1 MSLVSKTYSNG
12 SRKSSLYCPFNFSV
26 NLRKGKELKEKVIL
40 SLAWE
45 YSCATVKRKVR
56 EIIWDMGKMGMD
68 LCRFSRWTWA
78 LGDHQLRRLVS
89 LGNNVLV
96 QVEGEEVS
104 FSSVSHSVVSS
115 SLRPHELQHTR
126 PPCPS
131 QTPRVYSN
139 SCPLSR
145 WCHPAISSYVVPF
158 SSCPQS
164 LPASGSKNWCFWTV
178 VLGKTHESP
187 LDGKDIQPV
196 HPKGN
201 QSWVFIGRTDAEA
214 ETPIL
219 WPPDAKSWLIGK
231 DISLGGSN
239 YPPVLSFLKYVI
251 LSQALGKKH

>member
-26 NLRKGKELKEKVIL
+26 NLRKGKEFKEKVIL

-131 QTPRVYSN
+131 QTPGVYSN

-145 WCHPAISSYVVPF
+145 WCHPSHPMSSPSPPAPNPSQHQGPRIDAFELWCWGRLMRVPWMARIS
-158 SSCPQS
+158 
-164 LPASGSKNWCFWTV
+164 
-178 VLGKTHESP
+178 
-187 LDGKDIQPV
+187 
-196 HPKGN
+196 N
-201 QSWVFIGRTDAEA
+201 QS
-214 ETPIL
+214 IL
-219 WPPDAKSWLIGK
+219 KE
-231 DISLGGSN
+231 ISPGCSLEG
-239 YPPVLSFLKYVI
+239 LMLKLKLQYFGHLMRRVDS
-251 LSQALGKKH
+251 LEKT